1 MRHTQPMLPFI
12 AAVLVVFTPV
22 TAIHA
27 TEHAAD
33 DPAADSES
41 HDVAVTIVNN
51 TTTPPAGKDKPGGL
65 LNINCGAGVQ
75 RVEKDTTRAITCTV
89 ADGESLDLSYN
100 DGTRT
105 STATVD
111 CGEAAGPDFTDE
123 SEVTLTFTGSG
134 TSITF
139 TQSCTGLG

>member
-1 MRHTQPMLPFI
+1 MRFPHSLFALI
-12 AAVLVVFTPV
+12 VAVVFTPV
-22 TAIHA
+22 TAIQA
-27 TEHAAD
+27 TEHATD
-33 DPAADSES
+33 AAATNSES
-41 HDVAVTIVNN
+41 HDVAVSIVNN

-75 RVEKDTTRAITCTV
+75 RVEKGTTRDITCTV
-89 ADGESLDLSYN
+89 ADGESLEVSYN

-111 CGEAAGPDFTDE
+111 CGDADGPDFTDE